1 MTISLESLGTNLA
14 VRLPQAI
21 TEELHLTQGTTLRI
35 VRKDNTIILE
45 PTNTALDEMLSRIT
59 PENLHTETDW

>member
-45 PTNTALDEMLSRIT
+45 PTNTAVD
-59 PENLHTETDW
+59 